1 MEEAPSLLFFGRFLA
16 CRSDCPV
23 AGELRRDF
31 DLATSHDSFKSR
43 STLEVDGRQH
53 IYFSLKQAEAHGLD
67 NAALL
72 PFSLKVLLENLLRH
86 EDGRSVS
93 ADDIRAM
100 ALWVTERRS
109 DR

>member
-43 STLEVDGRQH
+43 STLEVDGRQACLRVER
-53 IYFSLKQAEAHGLD
+53 SGSRGGLEAVAEVPL
-67 NAALL
+67 
-72 PFSLKVLLENLLRH
+72 
-86 EDGRSVS
+86 
-93 ADDIRAM
+93 
-100 ALWVTERRS
+100 T
-109 DR
+109 